1 MVIKLKLSVNVSGL
15 AGTVVLNIPPHPSDK
30 LQYIPRIYYH
40 HLSVPHTQQ
49 VSSGCVIPI
58 RILDYSYISQ
68 L

>member
-1 MVIKLKLSVNVSGL
+1 M
-15 AGTVVLNIPPHPSDK
+15 GTMVLNILPHPSDK
-30 LQYIPRIYYH
+30 LWYVPKIYYH

-49 VSSGCVIPI
+49 VSSECVIPT